1 MRKIALLSGLLLASA
16 ACATAADAKHTRPTN
31 AHYRMLPA
39 QNRAP
44 MPESLTTVGTPDCHV
59 QGRLLRAAHHCPP
72 EAVTAAPR

>member
-1 MRKIALLSGLLLASA
+1 MRKIATLSCLLIASA
-16 ACATAADAKHTRPTN
+16 ACVTAADAKHTHHTH
-31 AHYRMLPA
+31 AYYRMLAA

-44 MPESLTTVGTPDCHV
+44 APESLTTVGTPDCHV